1 MSEEDPYEQFKK
13 PLHAHIEDRI
23 VQNLLSLDF
32 CDGVPLII
40 DPERKAMQ
48 TLNEYYSDIKVISA
62 KD

>member
-48 TLNEYYSDIKVISA
+48 TLNE
-62 KD
+62 